1 MRRENACDLG
11 PVLLGP
17 RRTLADGV
25 EDSGDRAGKFGV
37 SAVDRGV
44 DDGDHDAL
52 TPRLTMR
59 FVEAKFLAGIL
70 RRGLGR
76 VFSLLAR

>member
-25 EDSGDRAGKFGV
+25 EDPAIAPASSG
-37 SAVDRGV
+37 
-44 DDGDHDAL
+44 
-52 TPRLTMR
+52 
-59 FVEAKFLAGIL
+59 
-70 RRGLGR
+70 
-76 VFSLLAR
+76 